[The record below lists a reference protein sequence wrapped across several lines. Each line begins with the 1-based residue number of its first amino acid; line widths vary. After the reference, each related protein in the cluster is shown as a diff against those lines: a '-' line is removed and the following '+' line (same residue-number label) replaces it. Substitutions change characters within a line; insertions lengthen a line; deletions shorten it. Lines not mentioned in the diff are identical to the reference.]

1 MSGKVDYVTDMPD
14 EPSAPPSNWTVSQIK
29 QEFDKG
35 SIALKTFVNAL
46 VTALNS
52 FIDALAA
59 NTAAENIGAKITVD
73 GERTNVTLQAAIDA
87 AMQPGGDGGSEIADG
102 SITTAKLSS
111 NPPAVT
117 AEKIADGA
125 VSTVYTGTLT
135 SAGWTGSAAPFRK
148 TVNISGILATDIP
161 IIDVVPS
168 DTYADAVNQIEAW
181 GAVYKATTGD
191 GIITFY
197 ASEKPAVDLPF
208 QARCI
213 RK

>member
-14 EPSAPPSNWTVSQIK
+14 EPSAPPNNWTVSQIK

-135 SAGWTGSAAPFRK
+135 SAGWNGSTAPFRQV
-148 TVNISGILATDIP
+148 VNITGILAEDIP
-161 IIDVVPS
+161 ILDVVPS

-197 ASEKPAVDLPF
+197 ASEKPAVALPF